1 MRPRNHLA
9 ILILCFLVF
18 FSSNGK
24 AQDSIAVLQYFPE
37 KKVFPLLRADGLAHQ
52 FSISRITDNNNWI
65 AAIGGSIPIL
75 QLNLHWATIQGSAA
89 VTTFN
94 RIIKTP
100 GHITVHTIDYKVDI
114 PVDIRFEDIVLQVG
128 IGHISCHFADDAIEL
143 LGQRSIQHV
152 NDYFRIV
159 GAYDVAAIG
168 GRFYAGFNYSY
179 GTQPIQHRP
188 WLLQIGT
195 DFGNVQLTSDVSAY
209 GAIDLKVRQEAQWGS
224 TRSFQIGFILF
235 PRGRF
240 DLRIAYTLRMGH
252 EERGQFYL
260 NRETLNLIS
269 AFIDF

>member
-1 MRPRNHLA
+1 MHPRNYLA
-9 ILILCFLVF
+9 RIFLLSLVF
-18 FSSNGK
+18 FSYNGK
-24 AQDSIAVLQYFPE
+24 AQDSTVVLQYFPE
-37 KKVFPLLRADGLAHQ
+37 KKVFPLLHADGLAHQ
-52 FSISRITDNNNWI
+52 FSISRVTDNNNWI
-65 AAIGGSIPIL
+65 AAIGGSFPIL
-75 QLNLHWATIQGSAA
+75 QLNLSRATIQGSAA

-114 PVDIRFEDIVLQVG
+114 PIDFQFEEFALQVG

-159 GAYDVAAIG
+159 GAYDLSAIG
-168 GRFYAGFNYSY
+168 GHLYGGFNYSY

-188 WLLQIGT
+188 WLLQMGA
-195 DFGNVQLTSDVSAY
+195 DFGNIELLTDVTAY
-209 GAIDLKVRQEAQWGS
+209 GAFDLKVRQEVQWGS
-224 TRSFQIGFILF
+224 TRSFQLGFKLF

-240 DLRIAYTLRMGH
+240 DLRVAYTLRMGH

>member
-1 MRPRNHLA
+1 MLSRNNLA
-9 ILILCFLVF
+9 VLVVLFLILFP
-18 FSSNGK
+18 SIGQ
-24 AQDSIAVLQYFPE
+24 AQDSALVLRYFPQ
-37 KKVFPLLRADGLAHQ
+37 KKVFPILLADGLAHQ
-52 FSISRITDNNNWI
+52 FSLSRVTDNNNWI
-65 AAIGGSIPIL
+65 AAIGASIPIL
-75 QLNLHWATIQGSAA
+75 QLNLSWATIQGSAS

-114 PVDIRFEDIVLQVG
+114 PFDIRYEEFALQVG
-128 IGHISCHFADDAIEL
+128 VGHISCHFADDAIEL

-168 GRFYAGFNYSY
+168 GHVYAGFNYSY
-179 GTQPIQHRP
+179 GTQPVQHRP
-188 WLLQIGT
+188 WLLQIGA
-195 DFGNVQLTSDVSAY
+195 DFGNIQLLNDVSIY
-209 GAIDLKVRQEAQWGS
+209 GAIDLKVRQEVQWGS
-224 TRSFQIGFILF
+224 TRSFQLGFVLF

-260 NRETLNLIS
+260 NSETLNLIT